1 MTIINKSVVQVRA
14 FNKDVDG
21 ATTRTFLAML
31 DGQPIGSIDVNDWHK
46 QGGWVS
52 WVFVDEQF
60 RRQGI
65 AKSLFERILLDARTA
80 GKAGLGLCVKPE
92 NENAQA
98 LYQSLGFRVC
108 YTYDSGLLAMAIH
121 L

>member
-1 MTIINKSVVQVRA
+1 MESADNIQIRV

-21 ATTRTFLAML
+21 ATTRSFIATI

-46 QGGWVS
+46 PGGWVS
-52 WVFVDEQF
+52 WVFVDENF

-65 AKSLFERILLDARTA
+65 AKRLFERILADARA
-80 GKAGLGLCVKPE
+80 SGKAGLGLCVKPE

-98 LYQSLGFRVC
+98 LYQGLGFRIC
-108 YTYDSGLLAMAIH
+108 YTYDSGLYAMAIH